1 MITDSDLELKKSR
14 SRREAKVALSQ
25 MLKSENVIPQNLEFS
40 DLLFHPIDSFFD
52 NKEINVH
59 DEIIHEQ
66 ESENLE
72 RFYDSEQVRTIE
84 DEEDI
89 PNLNTNCLENSSE
102 KEESKIKLKSTS
114 GLFVLLKKLFT
125 GENTEDLD
133 FFLSSIE
140 KQILAALISRKFD
153 QSLKSVLSI
162 AHLKQS
168 IDKIFESQG
177 NKRPEENYKFAFKR
191 VLKVMKSNFKKTH
204 PPKTNSHRRNHEK
217 AFYEFYFKSIA
228 EKKKIP
234 IESFFH
240 PRTSRPQN
248 RNQQKTINS
257 EYIKA
262 ISESRPF
269 IQKFSEHL
277 SVLAEDSKALIE
289 SKIFGLLGQFEN
301 YLQDFPTEGVK
312 KITEYVTKNKK
323 CKLPWTT
330 KEIGDAVKVVEDLF
344 SKNVQ

>member
-1 MITDSDLELKKSR
+1 M
-14 SRREAKVALSQ
+14 
-25 MLKSENVIPQNLEFS
+25 
-40 DLLFHPIDSFFD
+40 
-52 NKEINVH
+52 
-59 DEIIHEQ
+59 
-66 ESENLE
+66 
-72 RFYDSEQVRTIE
+72 
-84 DEEDI
+84 
-89 PNLNTNCLENSSE
+89 
-102 KEESKIKLKSTS
+102 
-114 GLFVLLKKLFT
+114 
-125 GENTEDLD
+125 
-133 FFLSSIE
+133 
-140 KQILAALISRKFD
+140 
-153 QSLKSVLSI
+153 KSVLSI

-168 IDKIFESQG
+168 VDKIFESQG

-204 PPKTNSHRRNHEK
+204 PPKTSSNRRNHEK
-217 AFYEFYFKSIA
+217 AFYQFYFKSIA

-344 SKNVQ
+344 SKNVK